1 MKVYDILKSKG
12 SHVHTVRQ
20 DLTVY
25 DAVCQLVEHNIGA
38 LVVTDAQNRV
48 VGIISERDIL
58 RTAHKNLEQLKQI
71 PIRDVMT
78 RDLIVGTPD
87 DDIEYVEKVM
97 TVNRIRHYPIFHD
110 GQLAG
115 IISIGDV
122 VKHKLTDLTV
132 ENRHLRNY
140 IVGKY
145 PA

>member
-1 MKVYDILKSKG
+1 MKVYDILRYKG
-12 SHVHTVRQ
+12 SHVHTIRQ
-20 DLTVY
+20 DFTVY
-25 DAVCQLVEHNIGA
+25 DAVCRLVEHNIGA
-38 LVVTDAQNRV
+38 LVVTDEHENV

-58 RTAHKNLEQLKQI
+58 RTTHKSLEKLKAI
-71 PIRDVMT
+71 PIREVMT

-87 DDIEYVEKVM
+87 DDVEYVEKIM
-97 TVNRIRHYPIFHD
+97 TVNRIRHYPIFHN
-110 GQLAG
+110 GKLAG

-140 IVGKY
+140 IEGKY